1 MFRKK
6 TFTFLWGM
14 NMFAKK
20 ISIHVLPALAVLTL
34 AWGCQKPGASGDE
47 EATAAYTDADL
58 ALLKNFTD
66 DVVLVTYHA
75 MDAKALLL
83 KDALINLRD
92 NPNQT
97 NLNAAKDAWIAV
109 RVPWE
114 QSEGFLTGPV
124 DSQGL
129 DPAMDTW
136 PVQPSE
142 IGYEMAKVDGN
153 TIRDLEQVGVS
164 AKGFHAIEFLLFGEE
179 GSKTLATQTAAERSY
194 LVSLATSVQGVIS
207 VLLSSWEE
215 SFEGGP
221 SYRELL
227 LNSGLKDNG
236 AFATTSAAIDDIVQ
250 KLKDI
255 ADEVGATKIG
265 GPHGDKTAPIE
276 SEYSDNSLN
285 DFQDNIRGL
294 RFVYQGSTTGAV
306 HPSSLK
312 ARVQAKNPEL
322 DAQVEKLMDDSLAAI
337 KDIPFPF
344 RTSASSPA
352 ADAKITAAETLLR
365 ELRDLLEIQV
375 AEVVK

>member
-1 MFRKK
+1 M
-6 TFTFLWGM
+6 L
-14 NMFAKK
+14 AKK
-20 ISIHVLPALAVLTL
+20 FSSHILPALAVLTL
-34 AWGCQKPGASGDE
+34 AWGCQKPGESGDE
-47 EATAAYTDADL
+47 ETTAAYTDADL

-83 KDALINLRD
+83 KEALITLRD
-92 NPNQT
+92 NPSPSNFT
-97 NLNAAKDAWIAV
+97 AAKNAWIAV

-136 PVQPSE
+136 PVQPNE
-142 IGYEMAKVDGN
+142 IGDEIAKVDGSMV
-153 TIRDLEQVGVS
+153 RDLDQVGVS

-194 LVSLATSVQGVIS
+194 LVSLATSVHGVIS

-227 LNSGLKDNG
+227 LNSGVKDNG
-236 AFATTSAAIDDIVQ
+236 AFSTTSAAIDDIVQ

-294 RFVYQGSTTGAV
+294 RFVYQGSTKGAV
-306 HPSSLK
+306 NPSSIK
-312 ARVQAKNPEL
+312 ARVKAKNPEL
-322 DAQVEKLMDDSLAAI
+322 DAQVEKLIDDSLMAI
-337 KDIPFPF
+337 QGIPFPF
-344 RTSASSPA
+344 RTSASAPA
-352 ADAKITAAETLLR
+352 ADAKITAAETVLR
-365 ELRDLLEIQV
+365 ELRELLEIQV
-375 AEVVK
+375 AEAVK